1 MDEVFETIVN
11 VIEEVTDIP
20 TEDID
25 ISNSLIDDLDLSSI
39 EIMSVVSELEK
50 EFSKKLG
57 ENDLLEIATVQDL
70 VDFFE

>member
-20 TEDID
+20 AEDID